1 MIKKLKCFDSNC
13 CCLAKYDEDN
23 NSKKVVS
30 DRERAFEQLSI
41 SDYLIWLIDIDTG
54 AITEDD
60 IQFIESLRIK
70 TPILIVFTKADLKS
84 QNEIAQIISVAR
96 DTISKTTIDCFG
108 ITAYSANEKKEYG
121 TNEITKFLNYAI
133 SRDVRQND
141 IIAEF
146 RNVEKEMREAIN
158 LAIKQSQNTEK
169 ALFTYISNSNQ
180 IMDIKSLTNLW
191 GKANQDGYILTNLLK
206 QYESMI
212 RDINRDINKFFGEG
226 V

>member
-1 MIKKLKCFDSNC
+1 M
-13 CCLAKYDEDN
+13 
-23 NSKKVVS
+23 
-30 DRERAFEQLSI
+30 
-41 SDYLIWLIDIDTG
+41 
-54 AITEDD
+54 
-60 IQFIESLRIK
+60 
-70 TPILIVFTKADLKS
+70 
-84 QNEIAQIISVAR
+84 
-96 DTISKTTIDCFG
+96 
-108 ITAYSANEKKEYG
+108 
-121 TNEITKFLNYAI
+121 
-133 SRDVRQND
+133 RQND